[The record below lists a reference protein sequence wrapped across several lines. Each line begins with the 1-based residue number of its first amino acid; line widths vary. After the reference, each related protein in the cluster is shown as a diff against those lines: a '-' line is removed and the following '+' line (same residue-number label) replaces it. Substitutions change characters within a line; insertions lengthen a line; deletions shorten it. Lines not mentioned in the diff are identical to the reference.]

1 MDKEIKLKNEE
12 IERLIYIVDIY
23 GSSINSEEMDL
34 RIISK
39 LKDCL
44 YN

>member
-1 MDKEIKLKNEE
+1 MDKEIKLENEE

-23 GSSINSEEMDL
+23 GSSIHQEEIDL
-34 RIISK
+34 RIIRK